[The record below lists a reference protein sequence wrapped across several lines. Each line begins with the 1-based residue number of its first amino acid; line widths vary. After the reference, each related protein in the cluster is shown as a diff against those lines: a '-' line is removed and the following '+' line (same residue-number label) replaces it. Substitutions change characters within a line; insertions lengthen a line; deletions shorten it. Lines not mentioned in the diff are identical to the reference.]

1 MGCPQDTQQN
11 YPGTTENQIQP
22 EFVAQNDHEYKKI
35 CACIRHYA
43 DLISLLTSDQ
53 PLSTADLVGN
63 LGASKLKILRDLNR
77 LIKYDLIIK
86 ISFEHHVLYC
96 INGNFNTLI
105 NQTLDL

>member
-1 MGCPQDTQQN
+1 M
-11 YPGTTENQIQP
+11 
-22 EFVAQNDHEYKKI
+22 
-35 CACIRHYA
+35 
-43 DLISLLTSDQ
+43 
-53 PLSTADLVGN
+53 STADLVGN